1 MYNLLAL
8 NADKGEDISGI
19 VARGMLQACPRGEG
33 YMRLLILG
41 CGRVGATLANI
52 MYKDGH
58 EITVIDLN
66 NEAFDRLGPDFPG
79 ATIVGD
85 GTDEDVLI
93 RAGIESAQAFA
104 AVTNGDNRNILAA
117 QIAKHTF
124 GVPKV
129 ICRIY
134 DPIRQET
141 YNALG
146 LESISPTV
154 VGAKLMKTALLNEA
168 PRTQST
174 VQSIAEG
181 RGVPRIAEPEKSLP
195 AKAATGENR

>member
-1 MYNLLAL
+1 
-8 NADKGEDISGI
+8 
-19 VARGMLQACPRGEG
+19 
-33 YMRLLILG
+33 MRLLIIG

-52 MYKDGH
+52 MNKSGH
-58 EITVIDLN
+58 TVTVIDLN
-66 NEAFDRLGPDFPG
+66 SDAFERLGADFEG
-79 ATIVGD
+79 TTIVGD

-93 RAGIESAQAFA
+93 RAGIEEADAFA

-117 QIAKHTF
+117 QIAKYTF
-124 GVPKV
+124 AVDKV

-154 VGAKLMKTALLNEA
+154 VGAKLIKTALLNEA
-168 PRTQST
+168 LRTQSV

-181 RGVPRIAEPEKSLP
+181 RGVPPAAQREKSLTT
-195 AKAATGENR
+195 KAATGENR

>member
-1 MYNLLAL
+1 
-8 NADKGEDISGI
+8 
-19 VARGMLQACPRGEG
+19 
-33 YMRLLILG
+33 MRLLILG

-52 MYKDGH
+52 MNKDGH
-58 EITVIDLN
+58 EVTVIDLN
-66 NEAFDRLGPDFPG
+66 SDAFDRLGSDFEG
-79 ATIVGD
+79 TTIIGD
-85 GTDEDVLI
+85 GMDEDVLV
-93 RAGIESAQAFA
+93 RAGIEDAQAFA
-104 AVTNGDNRNILAA
+104 AVTNGDNRNIMAA

-154 VGAKLMKTALLNEA
+154 VGAKLIKTALLNDA
-168 PRTQST
+168 PRSKSV

-181 RGVPRIAEPEKSLP
+181 RAVPPVEPIQTPSMKP
-195 AKAATGENR
+195 ATGEKH